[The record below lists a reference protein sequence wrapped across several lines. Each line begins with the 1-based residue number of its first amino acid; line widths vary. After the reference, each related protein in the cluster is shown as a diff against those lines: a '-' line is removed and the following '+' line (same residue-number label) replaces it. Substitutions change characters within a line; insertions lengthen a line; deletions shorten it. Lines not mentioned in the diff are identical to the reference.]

1 MIDFSNTENA
11 FEYKSNSDLKRAFL
25 LFKMVE
31 KPFISKFLTS
41 ISLFLMKFHFPV
53 HWFIKPLMFSHFCGG
68 TNRGEAVKTV
78 QHLSNYNVFSVLDFA
93 VEGLKNDNETEKVVD
108 EIKKTIDMAA
118 ENPSIAFAVFKPT
131 ALAPAEVLEK
141 INNSITLTPKE
152 SQLKGKFEYRFNSLC
167 DYAAQ
172 KSVRIL
178 IDAEE
183 FCYQDYVDHLCE
195 LAMQKHNK
203 SNVYVYTTL
212 QMYRTDRLD
221 YLKKLISEAESKD
234 FKIGVKFVRGAYLE
248 KERSLAAFNGYNSP
262 VFDIKAETD
271 DAYDAAIRLAFDN
284 IKSVS
289 LFLGTHNQNSIENAI
304 ELMESRNLDNSD
316 KRVFF
321 AQLYGMSDNL
331 SFNLSKNKYNVAKYL
346 PYGPVKVSIPYLLRR
361 AQENTAVAG
370 QTSRE
375 LQFIENEMKR
385 RKAK

>member
-11 FEYKSNSDLKRAFL
+11 FEYKNNSELKKAFW

-31 KPFISKFLTS
+31 KPFMSKFLTS

-68 TNRGEAVKTV
+68 ANRNEALKTV

-93 VEGLKNDNETEKVVD
+93 VEGLKNDDETEKVVD
-108 EIKKTIDMAA
+108 EIMKTIDMAA
-118 ENPSIAFAVFKPT
+118 ENPNIAFAVFKPT
-131 ALAPAEVLEK
+131 ALAPAEVLER
-141 INNSITLTPKE
+141 INNSITLTLEE
-152 SQLKGKFEYRFNSLC
+152 SQLKDKFEIRFNNLC

-203 SNVYVYTTL
+203 SEVYVYTTL

-221 YLKKLISEAESKD
+221 YLKKLIAKAEIED
-234 FKIGVKFVRGAYLE
+234 FKIGIKFVRGAYLE
-248 KERSLAAFNGYNSP
+248 KERDLAAENSYKSP
-262 VFDIKAETD
+262 VFNQKSETD
-271 DAYDAAIRLAFDN
+271 EAYDSAVALAFEN
-284 IKSVS
+284 IHKMS
-289 LFLGTHNQNSIENAI
+289 LFLGTHNQKSIEKA
-304 ELMESRNLDNSD
+304 METIQNLNLEPSDN
-316 KRVFF
+316 RVFF

-331 SFNLSKNKYNVAKYL
+331 SFNLAKNNYKVAKYL
-346 PYGPVKVSIPYLLRR
+346 PYGPVKVTIPYLLRR

-375 LQFIENEMKR
+375 LQLIENEIKR

>member
-41 ISLFLMKFHFPV
+41 VSLFLMKFHFPV

-68 TNRGEAVKTV
+68 ANRNEALKTV

-108 EIKKTIDMAA
+108 EIKRTIDLAA
-118 ENPSIAFAVFKPT
+118 ENPNIAFAVFKPT
-131 ALAPAEVLEK
+131 ALAPAEMLEK
-141 INNSITLTPKE
+141 INNSITLTIE
-152 SQLKGKFEYRFNSLC
+152 EFQLKEKFENRFNGLC

-183 FCYQDYVDHLCE
+183 FCYQDYVDHLCG
-195 LAMQKHNK
+195 LAMLKHNK

-221 YLKKLISEAESKD
+221 YLKKLISEAKSKD

-248 KERSLAAFNGYNSP
+248 KERNLAAKNGYNSP
-262 VFDIKAETD
+262 VFEVKSETD
-271 DAYDAAIRLAFDN
+271 NAYDAAVALAFEN
-284 IKSVS
+284 IDRVF
-289 LFLGTHNQNSIENAI
+289 LFLGTHNQMSIEKA
-304 ELMESRNLDNSD
+304 METMKKLNLNHSD

-346 PYGPVKVSIPYLLRR
+346 PYGPVKVTIPYLLRR